1 MKKILIVDDKKNVR
15 NSLSIGLKRE
25 GYDVDVAEGA
35 QEAISKLNSDDFD
48 VLLSDVKMPDKN
60 GFELALEIAELY
72 PQVQTI
78 LMSAYNFKDYEER
91 YEHANRWPK
100 ISQPFAMIELVELL
114 ENYRQHQESEAT
126 LAGRAVNSIKFNIS
140 R

>member
-25 GYDVDVAEGA
+25 GYYVDVATGA
-35 QEAISKLNSDDFD
+35 QEAISKLDSDDFD

-60 GFELALEIAELY
+60 GFELAMEIAQLH
-72 PQVQTI
+72 PRVQTI

-91 YEHANRWPK
+91 YEQADRWPK
-100 ISQPFAMIELVELL
+100 ISKPFAMNELVALL
-114 ENYRQHQESEAT
+114 ENQRRQPETKAT
-126 LAGRAVNSIKFNIS
+126 SAT
-140 R
+140 

>member
-25 GYDVDVAEGA
+25 GYYVDVATGA

-60 GFELALEIAELY
+60 GFELAMEIAQLH

-91 YEHANRWPK
+91 YEQADRWPK
-100 ISQPFAMIELVELL
+100 ISKPFAMNELVELL
-114 ENYRQHQESEAT
+114 ESHPRRQEAEAT
-126 LAGRAVNSIKFNIS
+126 LAAR
-140 R
+140 

>member
-25 GYDVDVAEGA
+25 GYYVDVADGA

-60 GFELALEIAELY
+60 GFELAMEIAQLH

-91 YEHANRWPK
+91 YEQADRWPK
-100 ISQPFAMIELVELL
+100 ISKPFAMNELVALL
-114 ENYRQHQESEAT
+114 ENRRRKQEAETT
-126 LAGRAVNSIKFNIS
+126 LAAQ
-140 R
+140 